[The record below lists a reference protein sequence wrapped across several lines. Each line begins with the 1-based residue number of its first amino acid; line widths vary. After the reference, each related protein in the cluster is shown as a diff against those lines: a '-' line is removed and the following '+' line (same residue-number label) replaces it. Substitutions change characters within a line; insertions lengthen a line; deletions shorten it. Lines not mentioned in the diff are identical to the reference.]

1 MELPMSKDV
10 VTRLTMIHTDI
21 ARGKIK
27 NVPAGVIGNAI
38 LIITKSRMVR
48 QGALNLLEAISL
60 ALENDDID
68 AVYNLI
74 AIYRNGDVCE
84 FDPIYNEDPVQK

>member
-1 MELPMSKDV
+1 MSRDV

-38 LIITKSRMVR
+38 MIITKSRMVR

-60 ALENDDID
+60 ALHNNDID
-68 AVYNLI
+68 AVYDLI
-74 AIYRNGDVCE
+74 SVYRNGDVCE
-84 FDPIYNEDPVQK
+84 FDPLHDEDPVQK